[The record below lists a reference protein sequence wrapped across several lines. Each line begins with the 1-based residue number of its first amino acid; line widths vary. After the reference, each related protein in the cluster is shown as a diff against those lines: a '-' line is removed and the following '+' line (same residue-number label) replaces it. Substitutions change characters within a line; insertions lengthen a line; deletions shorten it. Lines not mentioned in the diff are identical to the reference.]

1 MLARTICRRL
11 MAVLLEA
18 SRRGTELRLR
28 GEIARSRLLEAF
40 MCSELVVS
48 VGIARS
54 RLLKALRWSSE
65 LRLDVFIARN
75 HAKLLSCLEARLCT
89 WSNYEDVNIESI
101 QKVGSRN

>member
-1 MLARTICRRL
+1 MSVWESTVLSRTICRRL

-28 GEIARSRLLEAF
+28 GEIARSRLLEAL

-48 VGIARS
+48 IGIAQS
-54 RLLKALRWSSE
+54 RLLKASRWNSE

-75 HAKLLSCLEARLCT
+75 HAKLLSCLESRLCALID
-89 WSNYEDVNIESI
+89 YEDVNIDF
-101 QKVGSRN
+101 N